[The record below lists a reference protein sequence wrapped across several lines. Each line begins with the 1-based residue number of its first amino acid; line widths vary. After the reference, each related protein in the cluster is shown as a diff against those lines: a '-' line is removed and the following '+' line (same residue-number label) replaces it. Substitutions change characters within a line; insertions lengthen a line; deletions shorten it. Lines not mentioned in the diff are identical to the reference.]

1 MEDSS
6 GRLKVFKIHIF
17 VIKRIEIAVHNSAL
31 TNIVQLLGRETGKKT
46 NRERERERQ
55 IDEHRNFGTPYFQSG
70 APNTNFP
77 TTHTRKELPTITN
90 LFGEREKSAFA
101 RYFPT
106 FRSGVGP
113 R

>member
-6 GRLKVFKIHIF
+6 GRLKVYKIRIF
-17 VIKRIEIAVHNSAL
+17 VIKRIEIAVHNYVL

-46 NRERERERQ
+46 NRERERERNRH
-55 IDEHRNFGTPYFQSG
+55 EYRNFGTPYFQSG

-77 TTHTRKELPTITN
+77 PTHTCKELPTITN
-90 LFGEREKSAFA
+90 LSGEREKSAFA

-106 FRSGVGP
+106 FGSGVGP